1 MTDTPIDVGPLEP
14 LLADPMVTSITVD
27 GQAVC
32 YTRNGLTQIS
42 EITFE
47 SDTQR
52 RQVIAGILAACGES
66 LSIEHPTVDCK
77 LADGTQV
84 HAAHAPLLLTLDKR
98 G

>member
-14 LLADPMVTSITVD
+14 LLADPLVTSITVD

-47 SDTQR
+47 SDTQCW
-52 RQVIAGILAACGES
+52 QVITSILAACGES
-66 LSIEHPTVDCK
+66 LSTEHHTVDCT
-77 LADGTQV
+77 LADGTRV
-84 HAAHAPLLLTLDKR
+84 HATYAPLLLTLAK
-98 G
+98 